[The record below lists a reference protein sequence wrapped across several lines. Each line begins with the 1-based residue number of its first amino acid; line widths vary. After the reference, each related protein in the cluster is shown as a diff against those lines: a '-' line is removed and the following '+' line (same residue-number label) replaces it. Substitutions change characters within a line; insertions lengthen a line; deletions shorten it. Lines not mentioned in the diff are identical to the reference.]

1 MIVNVA
7 GTNRLVNSLKW
18 SGQGEFS
25 NSARQKIWV
34 WNPDRSRGELA
45 GYANDGGGLT
55 YAIVR
60 NAGMLT
66 TFTIIFLYLYSNL
79 TPLGINNQSGVLA
92 SAKDKLEDMD
102 VSLIKE
108 GVRLVAII
116 FRTCLQPNRWTY
128 ITSLGT
134 K

>member
-66 TFTIIFLYLYSNL
+66 TFTIIFSLPFDTIGFRGPSISSES
-79 TPLGINNQSGVLA
+79 PSRV
-92 SAKDKLEDMD
+92 EDGD
-102 VSLIKE
+102 E
-108 GVRLVAII
+108 GVAGRNGREYFFSPMTI
-116 FRTCLQPNRWTY
+116 
-128 ITSLGT
+128 GGH
-134 K
+134 